1 MKKFCLLMFLL
12 VTFTA
17 FSENTVVIK
26 NEFNE
31 MTMNLYV
38 EAEYKVDECIYVQV
52 TLCESG
58 KICNVGNKEKAFL
71 SNR

>member
-1 MKKFCLLMFLL
+1 
-12 VTFTA
+12 
-17 FSENTVVIK
+17 
-26 NEFNE
+26 

>member
-1 MKKFCLLMFLL
+1 MFYLMISLA
-12 VTFTA
+12 V
-17 FSENTVVIK
+17 FSENALIIK
-26 NEFNE
+26 KIDLDS

>member
-1 MKKFCLLMFLL
+1 MFVNVSASYIYCILRKYG
-12 VTFTA
+12 
-17 FSENTVVIK
+17 SHKK